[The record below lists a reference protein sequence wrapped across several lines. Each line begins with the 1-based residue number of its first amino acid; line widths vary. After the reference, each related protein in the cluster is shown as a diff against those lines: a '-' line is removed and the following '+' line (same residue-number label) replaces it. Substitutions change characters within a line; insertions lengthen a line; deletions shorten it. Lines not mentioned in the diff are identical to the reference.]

1 GPRIEPNHLGVTPR
15 DIPAAANGHAA
26 ARALLQG
33 PPSGRSASNAILP
46 LKEALEGPERQL
58 ILEALEALNWNRQE
72 TARVLD
78 INRTTLYKEMRN
90 YGLLYDEPAGAT

>member
-1 GPRIEPNHLGVTPR
+1 MLRQALELNRRRPERPAARPGHATAG
-15 DIPAAANGHAA
+15 PAAAG
-26 ARALLQG
+26 
-33 PPSGRSASNAILP
+33 ILP

-78 INRTTLYKEMRN
+78 INRTTLYKKMKK
-90 YGLLYDEPAGAT
+90 YGVLVDELAWAN